1 MIEEFT
7 EDVRNYFYDN
17 GDNDIQV
24 EVGEYELTIYL
35 DLPSTENYDT
45 AIDRLEQ
52 FFVEGKYDYEDF
64 SVDGDYEGIIKIYS
78 ENKIIK

>member
-64 SVDGDYEGIIKIYS
+64 SVDGDYEGIITIYS
-78 ENKIIK
+78 ENKLIK